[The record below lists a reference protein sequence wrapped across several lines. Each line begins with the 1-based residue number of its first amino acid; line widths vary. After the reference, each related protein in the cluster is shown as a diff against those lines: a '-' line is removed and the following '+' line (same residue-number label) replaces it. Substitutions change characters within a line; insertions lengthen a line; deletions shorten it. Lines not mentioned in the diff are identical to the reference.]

1 MSKPSS
7 KRPRPARGKGR
18 SRAAHYAEVTP
29 PVEEPAGAEA
39 TFGPAFG
46 DFAVPAAVGEA
57 WRAWCAQAGAGG
69 SEGACAD
76 GVPAAPEP
84 AAAAPCDPPAPAS
97 PCALGRVVRLDRG
110 YPLVTTDAGSFRA
123 EHAIA
128 LVKGADVRA
137 AVGDWVVLRLP
148 HGHDK
153 ALIERILPRLGAITR
168 WDGSGRGERQ
178 VLAANVDV
186 LIVAQPLSR
195 RAVPLDRIVRSV
207 VLAREG
213 GADAAVVLT
222 KADRSPDPGRLADDE
237 AQVRA
242 AVGPGV
248 PVVATSCLRGE
259 GVEDVRALI
268 PAGRCALLLGESGVG
283 KSTLVNTLLGAEVL
297 GVGAVRG
304 RDDQG
309 RHTTVAR
316 RMLKVPG
323 AGVLVDAPGLRSM
336 PLLDEDRGLA
346 LTFPEIAALVPQC
359 RFRDCTHGSE
369 PGCAVRAGV
378 EAGDV
383 PPDRLAEYRLLAAE
397 MLANRRGLDPSA
409 KASITQ

>member
-1 MSKPSS
+1 MSKTPP
-7 KRPRPARGKGR
+7 RRPARGRRGSSGR
-18 SRAAHYAEVTP
+18 ASGAAEKARGGSRAALCAEP
-29 PVEEPAGAEA
+29 APAVEEPAGAEA
-39 TFGPAFG
+39 AFGPSFG
-46 DFAVPAAVGEA
+46 DFSVPDEVLRA
-57 WRAWCAQAGAGG
+57 WRGQGDGRDGAEAPVSG
-69 SEGACAD
+69 EGA
-76 GVPAAPEP
+76 
-84 AAAAPCDPPAPAS
+84 

-110 YPLVTTDAGSFRA
+110 YPLVTTAAGSFRA
-123 EHAIA
+123 EHAVA
-128 LVKGADVRA
+128 LVKGEDVRA
-137 AVGDWVVLRLP
+137 TVGDWVALRLP
-148 HGHDK
+148 DGHDK
-153 ALIERILPRLGAITR
+153 ALIERILPRAGAITR

-186 LIVAQPLSR
+186 LLVAQPLSK
-195 RAVPLDRIVRSV
+195 RAVPIDRVVRSV
-207 VLAREG
+207 VLACEG

-222 KADRSPDPGRLADDE
+222 KADRSPDPGRLADDV

-248 PVVATSCLRGE
+248 PVVAASCLRGE
-259 GVEDVRALI
+259 GVEEVRALI
-268 PAGRCALLLGESGVG
+268 PAGRCALLLGESGSG

-297 GVGAVRG
+297 SVGAVRG

-346 LTFPEIAALVPQC
+346 LAFPEIEELVPRC

-369 PGCAVRAGV
+369 PGCAVRAAV
-378 EAGDV
+378 ETGDV
-383 PPDRLAEYRLLAAE
+383 LPGRLEEYRLLAAE
-397 MLANRRGLDPSA
+397 MLVNRRGLDPSA